1 MYKAVIADDERK
13 ICNLILE
20 LGDWQR
26 FGIEVAQVCA
36 DGEEALEAICRLQP
50 DIVLTDVRMPV
61 YDGLELIRLVSERG
75 LHPAFII
82 LSGYK
87 YFEYAYSAFKY
98 GVIDY
103 LLKPL
108 DGEQLNEVLDKTCQ
122 ILGRQKRYATAE
134 DEIRRLNEHVEQN
147 NRRNMF
153 RHLFDHGEAFP
164 KTAEELEK
172 MYQKTF
178 PRDLLRVYFVRTN
191 RDLEDDS
198 GTLLVQKLED
208 AARRV
213 FKGEEEAGW
222 PDSPIRVCPATVHG
236 GLAVILNY
244 PAAEVNHIKSLMQT
258 LLFDML
264 DVAEIFGNSQVS
276 VGLSSE
282 AEKLSELPRLARMAE
297 QAEEAKVV
305 LGANRVLELSAY
317 RFSRLTL
324 DQVFTDSDRRSL
336 KTAVETLS
344 VGAMNSWLDRLEAA
358 VDKRPPLHPE
368 VILGLRDEI
377 CGELE
382 AYARLHREE
391 NFDEFRQSYLRET
404 GQAAGLP
411 AFFHCLRDVI
421 TRQMEIWRKARESE
435 EKLPIRLA
443 KAWLAEHYGEA
454 VTLEQTAEQVG
465 LSPAYFSTQFR
476 RMEGRTFSD
485 YLTSV
490 RMEAARELLATTTMT
505 NYEIASRIGYA
516 DEKYFGKVFKKEVG
530 IRPGEY
536 RKLYYRG

>member
-1 MYKAVIADDERK
+1 MYSAVIVDDERK
-13 ICNLILE
+13 VCNLILE

-26 FGIEVAQVCA
+26 FGIEVAQVCT

-61 YDGLELIRLVSERG
+61 YDGLELIRLVSEKG

-103 LLKPL
+103 LLKPI

-122 ILGRQKRYATAE
+122 ILGRQKRYARAE
-134 DEIRRLNEHVEQN
+134 DEIRRLNEHVEQS

-153 RHLFDHGEAFP
+153 LHLFDRGETFP
-164 KTAEELEK
+164 RTAEELK
-172 MYQKTF
+172 KTYQKSF
-178 PRDLLRVYFVRTN
+178 PKEALRVFFVRTN
-191 RDLEDDS
+191 RDLEDDNS
-198 GTLLVQKLED
+198 VLLVQKLEGTI
-208 AARRV
+208 RRV
-213 FKGEEEAGW
+213 LKGDIEAKW
-222 PDSPIRVCPATVHG
+222 PDSPVRVCTGTVHG
-236 GLAVILNY
+236 GLAVILNF
-244 PAAEVNHIKSLMQT
+244 PVEETEWIKSLLQT
-258 LLFDML
+258 ILFDMI
-264 DVAEIFGNSQVS
+264 DVAEVFGNSQVS
-276 VGLSSE
+276 VGLSPMVTE
-282 AEKLSELPRLARMAE
+282 LKELPGLARMAE
-297 QAEEAKVV
+297 QAEAAKVV

-324 DQVFTDSDRRSL
+324 EQVFTESERKSL
-336 KTAVETLS
+336 KKAVETLS

-358 VDKRPPLHPE
+358 VDKRPPLRPE

-377 CGELE
+377 GGELE

-391 NFDEFRQSYLRET
+391 NFEEFRQSYLRET
-404 GQAAGLP
+404 AQAAGLP

-443 KAWLAEHYGEA
+443 KAYLAEHYGEA

-476 RMEGRTFSD
+476 QMEGRTFSD